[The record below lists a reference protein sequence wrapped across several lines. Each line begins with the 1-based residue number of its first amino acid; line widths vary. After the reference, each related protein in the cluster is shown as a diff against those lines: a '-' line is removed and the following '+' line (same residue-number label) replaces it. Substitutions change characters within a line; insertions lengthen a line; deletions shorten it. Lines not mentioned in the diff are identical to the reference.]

1 MVDVSRD
8 FVGAKISVFVICAK
22 AIVYLLLYN
31 LHDFTLK
38 SAVTF
43 FLIMNWVL
51 AKNNYN
57 PLLKMVEKFG
67 KPWVLLIYI

>member
-1 MVDVSRD
+1 MN
-8 FVGAKISVFVICAK
+8 AKISVFVISAK

-31 LHDFTLK
+31 LHECTLK
-38 SAVTF
+38 NGITF
-43 FLIMNWVL
+43 FLIRKWVL